1 MHILNV
7 AVLLLCISCVAFGLI
22 CEVWK
27 GHESVFAYVSVRGF
41 QSLFGKAI
49 TQITANLVHTLLR
62 KVFRDDSVF
71 GHAVGSML
79 VVCGQ
84 KLKWL
89 KLGFWNHYLASPWCH
104 QMENIFRVA
113 GPLRGESN
121 DHCWI
126 LLKGQWRRAL
136 MFSLICAWQTVEQ
149 AIERLVIWDAI
160 AIIIMSL

>member
-27 GHESVFAYVSVRGF
+27 GHESVSAYVSVRGF

-62 KVFRDDSVF
+62 NVFRDDSVF

-89 KLGFWNHYLASPWCH
+89 KLGFCNHYLASPWCH
-104 QMENIFRVA
+104 QMETFSALLVRWEGNPTITVEFSLKASDA
-113 GPLRGESN
+113 GPWCFLWSAHDKRLSKQS
-121 DHCWI
+121 
-126 LLKGQWRRAL
+126 KGWL
-136 MFSLICAWQTVEQ
+136 FETPSL
-149 AIERLVIWDAI
+149 
-160 AIIIMSL
+160 SL